1 MFGNVSNWNSLHIL
15 WKKRIQKN
23 VKTRFL
29 FNKLKTTT
37 LYRPTLH
44 NSIPKF
50 WRQQFRARS
59 GFNIAG
65 SGRAGP
71 IMPNSKS
78 GRVGPGR
85 NYIGPGWAGPK
96 KLGPCRPLVHKFVQH
111 IGCVHK
117 QNLPRAISS
126 GARPFINYL
135 WAVNS
140 AFINFNAK
148 HSEQLDP
155 LWRKRWTMCFQIL
168 TAKILFN
175 FLCLCFHNGTSVAC
189 RPTGRNLICSSLI

>member
-1 MFGNVSNWNSLHIL
+1 MFYCRPKCRFRNRSKHLQTLVLYSTVIFVYV
-15 WKKRIQKN
+15 WKCLQLEFVTHTLKEETIQKN

-135 WAVNS
+135 
-140 AFINFNAK
+140 
-148 HSEQLDP
+148 
-155 LWRKRWTMCFQIL
+155 
-168 TAKILFN
+168 
-175 FLCLCFHNGTSVAC
+175 
-189 RPTGRNLICSSLI
+189 